1 MRRDRNYRRHILR
14 SIIFAGLVLCLPLG
28 LFAGPNDTVIIKVRN
43 SSDKQGIASR
53 NGLKIK
59 KSVENGGGSLV
70 VVDGKDAAAIRAL
83 LKNETGV
90 VFVEKNVGHRLL
102 DDGETV
108 LPLDDG
114 ETVLPLG
121 SIVVPLDDGETVLP
135 LDDGETVLPLDDGET
150 VLPLDDGETVLPLDD
165 GETVLPLK
173 KEAQLIRSW
182 YHRLAVNLAP
192 SQRFLLQLSF
202 LKIGLFNIP
211 VKATGRGVIIADLDT
226 GADSCHEI
234 LKGIFQKSFVDE
246 TTTPENCPSAS
257 TPHVPGFGHGTAVA
271 SMLRVVAP
279 DAKIMSLRVFDSTG
293 VAQVSDI
300 YEAIIYAVDHGAQV
314 INMSFGSSE
323 PSDTLKEALQYAHDH
338 GVALVAAAGNDGTD
352 GLMYPAAYSRLVDG
366 VVATTSHD
374 LKAGFSNYGKKAAV
388 SAPGNKLWVAY
399 PGNMLALASGTSF
412 SSPLV
417 AGEAALVI
425 EEIEDHIRG
434 NAGLSDVNSAVK
446 SGVTNIDKLNPK
458 YAGKLGSGRIFI
470 PKAIKN
476 ADGNDD

>member
-1 MRRDRNYRRHILR
+1 MRRDFKDRRTTIR
-14 SIIFAGLVLCLPLG
+14 SIIFIGLFLCLPLG
-28 LFAGPNDTVIIKVRN
+28 LFAAEQDTVIVKVQN
-43 SSDKQGIASR
+43 SSDKQGIANR
-53 NGLKIK
+53 NGLKIR
-59 KSVENGGGSLV
+59 KSVESGGGSLV
-70 VVDGKDAAAIRAL
+70 VVEGKDAAAIRAL
-83 LKNETGV
+83 LKNEPGV
-90 VFVEKNVGHRLL
+90 AFVEKNVAHHLL

-173 KEAQLIRSW
+173 REIQIIRSW
-182 YHRLAVNLAP
+182 YHRLAVNLVP

-202 LKIGLFNIP
+202 LKMGLFNIP
-211 VKATGRGVIIADLDT
+211 VRSTGRGVTIADLNT
-226 GADSCHEI
+226 GVDSCHKI
-234 LKGIFQKSFVDE
+234 MQGVFQKSFVAE
-246 TTTPENCPSAS
+246 TTIPENCPTAS
-257 TPHVPGFGHGTAVA
+257 TVHVPGFGHGTAVA
-271 SMLRVVAP
+271 SMILVVAP
-279 DAKIMSLRVFDSTG
+279 DAKLMSLRVFDSTG

-314 INMSFGSSE
+314 INMSFGSTE
-323 PSDTLKEALQYAHDH
+323 PSNTLKEALQYAHDH
-338 GVALVAAAGNDGTD
+338 GVVLVAAGGNNGAD

-399 PGNMLALASGTSF
+399 PGNNLALASGTSF
-412 SSPLV
+412 ASPLV
-417 AGEAALVI
+417 AGDAALVI
-425 EEIEDHIRG
+425 EEIESHRRG
-434 NAGLSDVNSAVK
+434 NADLSDVNAAVK
-446 SGVTNIDKLNPK
+446 SGVTNIDKLNPN
-458 YAGKLGSGRIFI
+458 YAGKLGSGRIYI

-476 ADGNDD
+476 SNDD